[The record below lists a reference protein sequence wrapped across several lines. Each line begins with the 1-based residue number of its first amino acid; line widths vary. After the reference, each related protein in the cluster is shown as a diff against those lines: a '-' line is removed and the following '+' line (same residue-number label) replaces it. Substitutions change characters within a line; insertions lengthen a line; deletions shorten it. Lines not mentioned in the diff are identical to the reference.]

1 MKIVLLGATG
11 MVGSR
16 IAAEAHAR
24 GHHVTCVSRSGQ
36 APVPGVASTAADA
49 ADTPRIAALAADHD
63 AVASAL
69 VPPRDGSEPREPF
82 LALNRALV
90 DAVRAAGVS
99 RLVVVGGAGSLEV
112 TPGAALVDQPGF
124 PADVLDEALAHRDVL
139 DFYRT
144 VGDLD
149 WTYVSPAAE
158 IGPGE
163 RTGTFRVGGDL
174 LLTDAEGHSRISA
187 EDYAAA
193 FVEELESNAHPRT
206 RISVA
211 Y

>member
-11 MVGSR
+11 MVGRR
-16 IAAEAHAR
+16 IAAEAVDR
-24 GHHVTCVSRSGQ
+24 GHQVTCVSRSGE
-36 APVPGVASTAADA
+36 APVPGVTSTAADA
-49 ADTPRIAALAADHD
+49 GDTRRVAALAAGHD
-63 AVASAL
+63 AVATAL

-82 LALNRALV
+82 LALNRAVV

-112 TPGAALVDQPGF
+112 APGEELVDQPGF
-124 PADVLDEALAHRDVL
+124 PTDLRGEALAHRDVL
-139 DFYRT
+139 TFYRT

-149 WTYVSPAAE
+149 WTYVSPPAE
-158 IGPGE
+158 IAPGE
-163 RTGTFRVGGDL
+163 RTGNFRLGGDQL
-174 LLTDAEGHSRISA
+174 LSDDEGRSHISA

-193 FVEELESNAHPRT
+193 FVDELERNAHPRT
-206 RISVA
+206 RITVA